1 LIRHAKLGLKWEVLG
16 VVESWQRP
24 DDSTAGEGQAVL
36 LSREVVLVHGPRP
49 GRPGESGRFM
59 LEVCRYG
66 HVDGEWITPLD

>member
-1 LIRHAKLGLKWEVLG
+1 MIRHAKLGLKWEVLG
-16 VVESWQRP
+16 LVESWQRP